1 MAKFD
6 LVAMATALENKLQE
20 LLDKIDE
27 MKHDNNLSENTV
39 RTQTHLK
46 SHEAHNLLIMLQLVR
61 NMRDQGD
68 TETELPDEVAK
79 WFESTTMLTET
90 RKKGSIILH
99 DGDSAFDILTKHENL
114 TMGKLSDLAK
124 KQGFKLDKGMIVRA

>member
-1 MAKFD
+1 MAKLT
-6 LVAMATALENKLQE
+6 LVAMATALENKSQE

-27 MKHDNNLSENTV
+27 MKKDINLSENTV

-61 NMRDQGD
+61 NMRDAGNTD
-68 TETELPDEVAK
+68 TYLPEEVAK

-90 RKKGSIILH
+90 RKKGSVILH
-99 DGDSAFDILTKHENL
+99 EGDSVYEIMEAHPSYTL
-114 TMGKLSDLAK
+114 GKLKELVK
-124 KQGFKLDKGMIVRA
+124 KQGFRLDKGIIRK

>member
-1 MAKFD
+1 MAKLN
-6 LVAMATALENKLQE
+6 LVAMATALENKSQE

-27 MKHDNNLSENTV
+27 MKRDINLSENTV

-61 NMRDQGD
+61 NMMDCGD
-68 TETELPDEVAK
+68 TETELPGDVEK

-90 RKKGSIILH
+90 RKKGSIVLH
-99 DGDSAFDILTKHENL
+99 EGESAFDVLTKHENL